1 MKKNVLIILFVFIIF
16 GLVICGCSTEQE
28 PVKPEQTGDAQGEP
42 EEVFHLK
49 YSDWS
54 PEIHNVAT
62 ISKEALEM
70 IEERSN
76 GRVKITPYF
85 AGSLLEYSDV
95 FMGVSTGAADIVRYV
110 STMSTGVH
118 DLNLIYNRLFEVEAP
133 DVENLSKVYRELLG
147 KVPEI
152 QKEMEQTGA
161 RWLTMR
167 ALLGSNLHTAN
178 KAVRVPDDIRGM
190 KILCTGENTTWISSM
205 NGASVTM
212 PQTDW
217 YMSLERGIA
226 EGEVMHW
233 SAIDSY
239 KRLEVLNYHTLFGAN
254 GTAADAMGYLI
265 NLETWNSLPS
275 DIQEIIID
283 AFQWATDKAEEVN
296 INDKER
302 IMAEAKE
309 KGNTFIELTPEEM
322 QLWAETMKP
331 INEKWITE
339 TEAKGWPAEEAFNE
353 LISLF
358 EEYR

>member
-1 MKKNVLIILFVFIIF
+1 
-16 GLVICGCSTEQE
+16 
-28 PVKPEQTGDAQGEP
+28 
-42 EEVFHLK
+42 
-49 YSDWS
+49 
-54 PEIHNVAT
+54 
-62 ISKEALEM
+62 M

-133 DVENLSKVYRELLG
+133 DVENLSKVYRELLD

-331 INEKWITE
+331 INEN
-339 TEAKGWPAEEAFNE
+339 G
-353 LISLF
+353 
-358 EEYR
+358 